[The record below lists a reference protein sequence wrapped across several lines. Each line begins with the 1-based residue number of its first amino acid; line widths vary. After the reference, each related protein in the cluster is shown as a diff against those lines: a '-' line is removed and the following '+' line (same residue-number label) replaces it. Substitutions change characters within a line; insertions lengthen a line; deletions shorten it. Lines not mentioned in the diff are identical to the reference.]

1 MGEAGESWRPFKTKK
16 NKNGESTKVYIRP
29 LSHVLSLSHTHEV
42 MSTMTE
48 RKAKRAAAALK
59 EAADGMLMTERKAKR
74 AAAALK
80 EAADGMLAEA
90 EVLMQA
96 SKRLRQAAKKALR
109 EAGKATRPKAPTRG
123 VKSDGTVVGGGRR
136 WGHVGMGEPENAK
149 ASSESDTW
157 VELDT

>member
-16 NKNGESTKVYIRP
+16 NKNGESKVKVYIRP
-29 LSHVLSLSHTHEV
+29 LSHVFSLSHTHEV

-48 RKAKRAAAALK
+48 
-59 EAADGMLMTERKAKR
+59 TKAKR

-123 VKSDGTVVGGGRR
+123 VKSDGTVVGGDG
-136 WGHVGMGEPENAK
+136 GHVGMREPENAK
-149 ASSESDTW
+149 ASSESDT
-157 VELDT
+157 